1 MSAPTDLALEGRTA
15 LVVGGAGA
23 LGRAVCADL
32 ARRGAAVAV
41 GYRSNESRARA
52 FAAELGGEAMAV
64 ALDIDS
70 DASIDEGYA
79 AVEERLGTVG
89 VLVNTAHPEMAPRAL
104 ADLERAEF
112 TRQAT
117 AAAGHV
123 AVCRRALPGMR
134 EARFGR
140 IVYVSGALMSR
151 PAAGF
156 AAYGAAKAAATTV
169 TRYLA
174 LEEGRAGIT
183 ANIVAPGRIVDP
195 NDELDA
201 EREELSRALLERTA
215 LGAFPTLA
223 EVARTIGWLSTS
235 SELTGQTVWV
245 TGGEPILA

>member
-1 MSAPTDLALEGRTA
+1 MSAPTDRALTGRTA

-32 ARRGAAVAV
+32 ARRGANVAV
-41 GYRSNESRARA
+41 GYRSNESQARSI
-52 FAAELGGEAMAV
+52 AAGIEGAAIAV
-64 ALDIDS
+64 PIDIDS
-70 DASIDEGYA
+70 DESIDEAYA
-79 AVEERLGTVG
+79 EIEDRLGRVG
-89 VLVNTAHPEMAPRAL
+89 VLVNTAHPDMAPRAL
-104 ADLERAEF
+104 AELGRSDL
-112 TRQAT
+112 TLQLN

-134 EARFGR
+134 EAHFGR

-151 PAAGF
+151 PAPGF
-156 AAYGAAKAAATTV
+156 GAYGAAKAAATAA

-183 ANIVAPGRIVDP
+183 ANIVAPGRIIDSE
-195 NDELDA
+195 DDLDA
-201 EREELSRALLERTA
+201 ERDELSRVLLARTA

-223 EVARTIGWLSTS
+223 EVARTIGWLGTS
-235 SELTGQTVWV
+235 SELTGQTLWV